1 VIQAVRS
8 GIQLV
13 GNANAHLSHPRRE
26 RVVSD
31 FNKSLLPIVG
41 DDSNFKD
48 AAPLLFGT
56 EFAKKGKE
64 MVDQV
69 KVMWSSF
76 PKNLERKS
84 PFFEEAPW
92 QPGSAASTEGAE
104 LLGKGAIVEVHNP
117 RGGFYSILFLVSKKG
132 EGQRPVINLKALNS
146 FVQTVHFK
154 MEGIHTLRDPE
165 DWLAKVD
172 LKDAYFA
179 IPIHTS
185 HHKYI
190 YT

>member
-1 VIQAVRS
+1 MIQAVRS

-48 AAPLLFGT
+48 AAPLLFGM

-69 KVMWSSF
+69 KVMWSSY

-84 PFFEEAPW
+84 PFFRGGTLATRFSRKY
-92 QPGSAASTEGAE
+92 GRGGAQSFRYNRE
-104 LLGKGAIVEVHNP
+104 RPYQGGKGQ
-117 RGGFYSILFLVSKKG
+117 F
-132 EGQRPVINLKALNS
+132 
-146 FVQTVHFK
+146 
-154 MEGIHTLRDPE
+154 HTQKR
-165 DWLAKVD
+165 
-172 LKDAYFA
+172 
-179 IPIHTS
+179 TQN
-185 HHKYI
+185 
-190 YT
+190 